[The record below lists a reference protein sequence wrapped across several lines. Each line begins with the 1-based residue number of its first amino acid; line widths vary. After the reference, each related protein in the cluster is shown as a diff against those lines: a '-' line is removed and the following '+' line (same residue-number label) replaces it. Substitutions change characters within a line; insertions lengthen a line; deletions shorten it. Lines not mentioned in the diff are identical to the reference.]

1 MNYNNAVLELDREYT
16 MIKLNKRYGVVITLV
31 FLLIVSLPLY
41 AGDKARIGTAAGV
54 QVQQPVSARDL
65 AMGGANIVYTSGVD
79 ALYWNPAGL
88 SEMPSGFMGT
98 FTRNTIFNDINVNY
112 IGLGVDMGS
121 AGVIGFDIKA
131 FDFGEVPLTTIQD
144 MDGSSG
150 ATFSPT
156 WSTMGLTYANK
167 LTNSIHVG
175 VKAKM
180 IYESIP
186 RVSGTAFAFDLG
198 IQYKNIGGLEGFSFG
213 VLLKNI
219 GANMRYEGSGL
230 TQKVT
235 TQDGIVKYYNV
246 EASSDQLP
254 AFLQIGL
261 AYKTTVAE
269 KNDIIITG
277 LFQNNNVEYDAM
289 KFGAEYSWNNM
300 LALRAGYVY
309 TMDVIEGFDPL
320 YTFTLGAGVNFDLGG
335 VILGLDYA
343 FRDSKWFDSNNMF
356 TLKLGF

>member
-1 MNYNNAVLELDREYT
+1 

-31 FLLIVSLPLY
+31 LLLIVSLPLY

-88 SEMPSGFMGT
+88 SEMSSGFMGT

-112 IGLGVDMGS
+112 LGLGIDMGS
-121 AGVIGFDIKA
+121 LGVLGFDIKS
-131 FDFGEVPLTTIQD
+131 FDFGDIPLTTIQD

-167 LTNSIHVG
+167 LTNSIQVG

-186 RVSGTAFAFDLG
+186 RVTGTAFAFDLG
-198 IQYKNIGGLEGFSFG
+198 IQYKNLAGIDGVSFA

-219 GANMRYEGSGL
+219 GTNMQYQGSGL

-235 TQDGIVKYYNV
+235 TSDGVVKYYNV

-254 AFLQIGL
+254 AYLEIGL
-261 AYKTTVAE
+261 AYKATVAD
-269 KNDIIITG
+269 KNDVILTG
-277 LFQNNNVEYDAM
+277 VFQNNNVENDAM
-289 KFGAEYSWNNM
+289 KFGAEYNYDNM
-300 LALRAGYVY
+300 IALRAGYVY
-309 TMDVIEGFDPL
+309 TMNTATDFTPL

-335 VILGLDYA
+335 VVLGVDYA
-343 FRDSKWFDSNNMF
+343 FRNSEFFDANNMF